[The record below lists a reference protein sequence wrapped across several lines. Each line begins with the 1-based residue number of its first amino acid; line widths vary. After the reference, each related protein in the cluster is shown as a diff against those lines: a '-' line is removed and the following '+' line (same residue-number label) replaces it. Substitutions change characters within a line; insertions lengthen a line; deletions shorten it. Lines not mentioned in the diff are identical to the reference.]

1 MNESM
6 NSTGTGTGTGTGQ
19 DGEGQDKAGH
29 ALCRPLGGYKIVL
42 SVRLSAIRYSAV
54 QCSTV

>member
-1 MNESM
+1 MSESL
-6 NSTGTGTGTGTGQ
+6 NSTGTGTGQG
-19 DGEGQDKAGH
+19 GEGQDKAGH
-29 ALCRPLGGYKIVL
+29 GLCLPLGGYKIML